1 MEELIKENVLLKI
14 TNEQLEAKIKILEKH
29 IDILVKSCLEINPP
43 KENITQKSN
52 HGDGPIRVKEGN
64 KCYHGCT
71 PGEASWA
78 KNPSKYNHV
87 FWVYNDDYQCERKHP
102 DKWDIRRSDLTS
114 FCSNS
119 EFDYELSK
127 RKRTHKIY
135 RCLGHEIE

>member
-1 MEELIKENVLLKI
+1 MEELIKENTLLKI

-29 IDILVKSCLEINPP
+29 VDILVSKNPP
-43 KENITQKSN
+43 KENIKQGSN
-52 HGDGPIRVKEGN
+52 HGDGPIRSKEGN

-71 PGEASWA
+71 TDEASWA

-87 FWVYNDDYQCERKHP
+87 FWVYNNDFQWKTYHHP

-114 FCSNS
+114 FCSNC
-119 EFDYELSK
+119 ELDYELSK

-135 RCLGHEIE
+135 RCLGHEIEG